1 MFIDKAKIKVMSGSG
16 GNGVVAWRKE
26 KFVAKGGPSGGDGG
40 KGGSVY
46 IIADNSLS
54 TLLDFSYKSKF
65 VAEIGGNG
73 RNKNMHGK
81 DGNDIYIKVPCGTV
95 IRDAN
100 SKKVIGDLVEE
111 GQKVLVAHG
120 GRGGRGNARFVSS
133 IKKAPQFCEPGE
145 PAIERELELE
155 LKLIADVGII
165 GFPNVG
171 KSTLISVISAVKPKI
186 ADYPFTTLSPN
197 LGVVKN
203 FDGSAF
209 VVADIPGLIEGAST
223 GLGLGH
229 EFLRHVERT
238 RLLLHLVDIN
248 DENPEKNFEIINKE
262 LKNYDENLAN
272 TPQIIVL
279 SKADFADEERIK
291 EIKEF
296 FEKKYGETFVISSL
310 TGLGI
315 KELLKKTIQKLSE
328 IPKKDSVIEV
338 EEDKLAYDH
347 DDSDFTVYKIKN
359 DYIVEGGKV
368 ERLVLTTNLKN
379 NEAVYRLHNILKA
392 MGVIKALKAAGI
404 KNGDTVKIIHFEFE
418 YYSDEEEIK
427 QEKAKQEEAGN
438 ERQTISD
445 DTGSDAGS

>member
-1 MFIDKAKIKVMSGSG
+1 MFIDKAKIKVISGSG

-54 TLLDFSYKSKF
+54 TLLDFSYKSRF
-65 VAEIGGNG
+65 VAETGVNG

-111 GQKVLVAHG
+111 GQKILVAHG

-145 PAIERELELE
+145 PGIERDLELE
-155 LKLIADVGII
+155 LKMIADVGII
-165 GFPNVG
+165 GFPNAG

-186 ADYPFTTLSPN
+186 ADYPFTTLTPN

-238 RLLLHLVDIN
+238 RLLLHLTDIN
-248 DENPEKNFEIINKE
+248 EENPDKNFEIINNE
-262 LKNYDENLAN
+262 LKNYDEHLAK

-279 SKADFADEERIK
+279 SKADTADEVRINEIK
-291 EIKEF
+291 EI
-296 FEKKYGETFVISSL
+296 FERKYGEVFVISAVTSQ
-310 TGLGI
+310 GI
-315 KELLKKTIQKLSE
+315 KELLQKTTQKLAE
-328 IPKKDSVIEV
+328 LPKKEFEIEV
-338 EEDKLAYDH
+338 EEDSEAYDH
-347 DDSDFTVYKIKN
+347 DDSNFAVYKVKKEFF
-359 DYIVEGGKV
+359 VEGGKV
-368 ERLVLTTNLKN
+368 ERLVSTTNLRN

-392 MGVIKALKAAGI
+392 MGVIKALVESGI
-404 KNGDTVKIIHFEFE
+404 KNGDTVKIRNYEFE
-418 YYSDEEEIK
+418 YYSDEGEVK
-427 QEKAKQEEAGN
+427 PEKAGQEEAEN
-438 ERQTISD
+438 N
-445 DTGSDAGS
+445 AGEN